1 MSEEKEVLQEKTAN
15 QKLKMTCSVVVLAA
29 LCIVEVYL
37 MINFAYAYLPIA
49 VVGIFILCVV
59 YFIADFAFKLKKERD
74 TLREKEYENLFKSEK
89 ISYVMMKQSFL
100 EMAEILEEVRINS
113 AFPVEELVKAQKG
126 TAKVTIQRSKENAT
140 AIMNS
145 NDKVIEHIL
154 SLEGN
159 MKEISNLVKDGQGK
173 DENASLQISED
184 ILTKQKDILSSIS
197 EMKSSMKSEISR
209 MGEDLESRMSEIK
222 SAEVSTYVQ
231 KEEVIEEETIA
242 EEGVVPEEA
251 VEESVIPQETVTEE
265 PVIEPVIEEKPSMP
279 DLSDPGH
286 VMSPEEIAAL
296 LANM

>member
-37 MINFAYAYLPIA
+37 MINYAYAYLPIA

-100 EMAEILEEVRINS
+100 EMAEILEEVRANS

-159 MKEISNLVKDGQGK
+159 MKEISNLVKDGQSK

-222 SAEVSTYVQ
+222 STEVSTHVP
-231 KEEVIEEETIA
+231 KEEAVTVT
-242 EEGVVPEEA
+242 EEGVVAQET